1 MPMTT
6 DTAYVADHALVGD
19 TIEPNVTL
27 RIDATGS
34 IIRVGGPAE
43 GAIRLPGLTLPGIP
57 NLHSHAFQRAMAG
70 LAERAGPG
78 GDSFWTW
85 RDTMYRFLSILT
97 PEDVEAIAAQLY
109 AECLRHG
116 FTTVG
121 EFHYVHN
128 APDGRSYADPAEMSA
143 RLLAAAQ
150 TTGIGL
156 TLMPVLYQTSQF
168 GGVPP
173 TEGQRRFVR
182 NDDGFAELVAR
193 VVSLTA
199 ANPNW
204 RAGIAP
210 HSLRAVEPAALARVV
225 ALRNAIDGSMPIHIH
240 AAEQTKEVADCLAWS
255 GRRPVE
261 WLLDHG
267 AGPGWCLIHAT
278 HLTDEECRRL
288 AGSGA
293 IAGLC
298 PATEAN
304 LGDGFFPIREYVA
317 QGGPFGVG
325 TDSHVSTSPVEELR
339 WLEYGC
345 RLQLRARN
353 VVEPREGVSVG
364 ATLVA
369 RALSGGATALAR
381 PIGAIEAGRR
391 ADLIVL
397 DTDHPALVGRPSDR
411 WLDAFIF
418 CGNDSPVRDVMVGGR
433 MVVKDGA
440 HLAAEPVRARF
451 RATMRRLA
459 AAL

>member
-1 MPMTT
+1 MTT
-6 DTAYVADHALVGD
+6 STLYLADHALVGD
-19 TIEPNVTL
+19 RIESNVPIL
-27 RIDATGS
+27 VAADGS
-34 IIRVGGPAE
+34 IARVGGPAD
-43 GAIRLPGLTLPGIP
+43 GATRLAGLVLSGIP

-85 RDTMYRFLSILT
+85 RDTMYRFLGILT

-116 FTTVG
+116 FTTIG
-121 EFHYVHN
+121 EFHYLHN

-143 RLLAAAQ
+143 RLLAAAE
-150 TTGIGL
+150 TTGIGV
-156 TLMPVLYQTSQF
+156 TLMPVLYQTAQF
-168 GGVPP
+168 GGVPA

-182 NDDGFAELVAR
+182 TDDDFADLVSR
-193 VVSLTA
+193 VRTLTA
-199 ANPNW
+199 TNPNW

-210 HSLRAVEPAALARVV
+210 HSLRAVEPPALARAV
-225 ALRNAIDGSMPIHIH
+225 ALRDALDPTMPIHIH

-255 GRRPVE
+255 GKRPVE

-304 LGDGFFPIREYVA
+304 LGDGFFPIRDYVA
-317 QGGPFGVG
+317 HGGLFGVG
-325 TDSHVSTSPVEELR
+325 TDSHVATSPVEELR

-364 ATLVA
+364 ATLVG
-369 RALSGGATALAR
+369 RALSGGAAALAR

-397 DTDHPALVGRPSDR
+397 DTEHPALVGRPSDR

-418 CGNDSPVRDVMVGGR
+418 CGNDTPVRDVMVGGR
-433 MVVKDGA
+433 IVVKDGV
-440 HLAAEPVRARF
+440 HHAAEPVRARF